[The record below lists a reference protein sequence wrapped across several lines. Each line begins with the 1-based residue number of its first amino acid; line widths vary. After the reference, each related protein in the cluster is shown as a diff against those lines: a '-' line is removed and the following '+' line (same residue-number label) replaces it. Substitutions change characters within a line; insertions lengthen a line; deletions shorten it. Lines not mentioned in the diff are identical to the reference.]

1 MVMAL
6 GEEEGGK
13 VSILKYSEQFQQDIQ
28 STVFKV
34 AGNETSIC
42 SDLINGIN
50 GTHLELRALGIFK

>member
-6 GEEEGGK
+6 GEEEGEK

-34 AGNETSIC
+34 FKSIQ
-42 SDLINGIN
+42 SSKYSKY
-50 GTHLELRALGIFK
+50 F